1 MDEDSR
7 FVLDI
12 AVLEVATGFLFFC
25 VKNIMQGEFGTIF
38 AGQYT
43 QKTQASVRQQIPKYV
58 MAATGGFFFRN
69 IDILWINRGLPGS
82 PPWWRPPMDR
92 EPTMDAMLLSLGGT
106 IFLNQKLAPGELSWR
121 FEIWKNGWPT
131 TVVFFFFFCCVF

>member
-1 MDEDSR
+1 VKESESFGWFDLFVCGDRMLFVMFTNGSRFKALRMDEDSR

-69 IDILWINRGLPGS
+69 IDIL
-82 PPWWRPPMDR
+82 
-92 EPTMDAMLLSLGGT
+92 
-106 IFLNQKLAPGELSWR
+106 
-121 FEIWKNGWPT
+121 
-131 TVVFFFFFCCVF
+131 